1 MLTQSDRIWNIK
13 ATQLFHISINDSR
26 KPVKFHKTSKKLTL
40 EESAVTIPAKIF
52 ETKQRCPVTN

>member
-1 MLTQSDRIWNIK
+1 MLTQSDQIWNIK

-40 EESAVTIPAKIF
+40 EESAVTIPDKIF
-52 ETKQRCPVTN
+52 ETK